1 MTSSF
6 MNNPQGH
13 IQVCTTEMKA
23 SQHFLSS
30 TINSEIP
37 LNHGPY
43 DTGNVKL
50 ISIRPLLLNEYYSSC
65 DLSAVCSS
73 FEHTP
78 TEQTKNSQS
87 KTNAWLLNK
96 RSTPVKPIMVKSQ
109 SFSFYSKA
117 SCRPHVRTINFENV
131 GTLAEEEQETPN
143 TSIP

>member
-6 MNNPQGH
+6 MNNPQGN
-13 IQVCTTEMKA
+13 IPVFTTKMNA
-23 SQHFLSS
+23 SQHFLST

-37 LNHGPY
+37 INHGPY

-50 ISIRPLLLNEYYSSC
+50 ISIRPLLLNEYYSPC

-78 TEQTKNSQS
+78 TEQTKTLQS
-87 KTNAWLLNK
+87 KTNAWFLNK

-109 SFSFYSKA
+109 SFSFHSKT
-117 SCRPHVRTINFENV
+117 SCRPHVRTINFQNV

>member
-1 MTSSF
+1 MIILETF
-6 MNNPQGH
+6 
-13 IQVCTTEMKA
+13 V
-23 SQHFLSS
+23 LS
-30 TINSEIP
+30 SEIP
-37 LNHGPY
+37 VNYGPY

-50 ISIRPLLLNEYYSSC
+50 ISIRPLLLNEYYSPC

-117 SCRPHVRTINFENV
+117 SCRPHVRTINFQNV
-131 GTLAEEEQETPN
+131 GTLAEEEQEIPN